1 MSISGYRS
9 RIMYGFN
16 FSDHLVFLGK
26 ESIFLLL
33 LLLLLLYTK
42 MSRAYKAIL
51 LRDKENDFT
60 NRNDHP
66 GDS

>member
-1 MSISGYRS
+1 MWLFRLPNN
-9 RIMYGFN
+9 RIL
-16 FSDHLVFLGK
+16 HV
-26 ESIFLLL
+26 LLL

>member
-1 MSISGYRS
+1 VDGENLKFYYYYIP
-9 RIMYGFN
+9 
-16 FSDHLVFLGK
+16 
-26 ESIFLLL
+26 
-33 LLLLLLYTK
+33 K